1 MHYSWWV
8 IALVA
13 LVVAGGAVV
22 GLWRS
27 KSAVESRA
35 VALSFAM
42 LALVA
47 LVFFFLTVIEIPVL
61 PAVFAVACVVA
72 PLATYVVVVIVHE
85 RKRPAVQASAR
96 KHPASKSMRAEKR
109 PKVMP
114 SPVPCE
120 AEPEYEVE
128 REPVHA
134 IGREPEVEG
143 ETTFAFE
150 LEPEPMVEA
159 EFEPEPELVTESEPE
174 LVTDP
179 EPAIDLRTEPEP
191 VFAPVPEPQLAPAPA
206 PAQPTFDD
214 FFSKATALKE
224 RGAHKVAARVFAESA
239 AHVAT
244 GQDVRRARFEELAC
258 YVKAGQPDRARVL
271 AEELRAKTG
280 TMTRVE
286 RIKLDAVLRTL

>member
-1 MHYSWWV
+1 
-8 IALVA
+8 
-13 LVVAGGAVV
+13 
-22 GLWRS
+22 
-27 KSAVESRA
+27 
-35 VALSFAM
+35 
-42 LALVA
+42 
-47 LVFFFLTVIEIPVL
+47 
-61 PAVFAVACVVA
+61 
-72 PLATYVVVVIVHE
+72 
-85 RKRPAVQASAR
+85 
-96 KHPASKSMRAEKR
+96 MRAEKR
-109 PKVMP
+109 PKAMP

-128 REPVHA
+128 REPVRA

-159 EFEPEPELVTESEPE
+159 EFESEPELVTESERAID
-174 LVTDP
+174 LRTDP

-191 VFAPVPEPQLAPAPA
+191 VFAPVPEPQLAPA

-239 AHVAT
+239 AHAAT
-244 GQDVRRARFEELAC
+244 GQDVRRARFEELTC

>member
-1 MHYSWWV
+1 
-8 IALVA
+8 
-13 LVVAGGAVV
+13 
-22 GLWRS
+22 
-27 KSAVESRA
+27 
-35 VALSFAM
+35 
-42 LALVA
+42 
-47 LVFFFLTVIEIPVL
+47 
-61 PAVFAVACVVA
+61 
-72 PLATYVVVVIVHE
+72 
-85 RKRPAVQASAR
+85 
-96 KHPASKSMRAEKR
+96 MRAEKR
-109 PKVMP
+109 PKAMP

-179 EPAIDLRTEPEP
+179 ESAIDLRTESEP
-191 VFAPVPEPQLAPAPA
+191 VFAPVPEPQLAPA

-239 AHVAT
+239 AHAAT
-244 GQDVRRARFEELAC
+244 GQDVRRARFEELTC